1 MDRPLPDEPLAVD
14 LLNTRWVAAGETW
27 DLLAANPS
35 TAAWLD
41 GHGLGVS
48 RRALPAA
55 RAHLIGTR
63 DALAAVVA
71 GAAGAA
77 ATVNGILDRGRVRL
91 QFAEDGPV
99 EVPEVADPV
108 WRPAWVCVRHYL
120 ELHEQAPGRIR
131 KCAAADCILH
141 FLDVSKGGDR
151 RWCSMAVCGNRSK
164 VRRHRI
170 EARQPGSP
178 RTR

>member
-14 LLNTRWVAAGETW
+14 LLNTRWVTAGESY

-35 TAAWLD
+35 TAIWLA
-41 GHGLGVS
+41 GHDLGVS
-48 RRALPAA
+48 RRLLPAA
-55 RAHLIGTR
+55 RAHLVETR

-71 GAAGAA
+71 GAAGATA
-77 ATVNGILDRGRVRL
+77 AVNGILDRGRVRWQL
-91 QFAEDGPV
+91 SEGGPV
-99 EVPEVADPV
+99 ELAEVADPA
-108 WRPAWVCVRHYL
+108 WRPAWACVRHYL
-120 ELHEQAPGRIR
+120 ELREHAPGRIR
-131 KCAAADCILH
+131 KCAAVDCVLH

-178 RTR
+178 RAR